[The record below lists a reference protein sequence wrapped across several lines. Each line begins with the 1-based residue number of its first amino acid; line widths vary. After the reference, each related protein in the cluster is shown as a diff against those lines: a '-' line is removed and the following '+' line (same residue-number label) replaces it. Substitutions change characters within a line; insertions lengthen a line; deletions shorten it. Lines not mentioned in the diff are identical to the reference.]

1 MQRSFQVLQT
11 VFLGLGL
18 LLAFVSYQFSIP
30 VLLYA
35 GVGCFG
41 LAMIVIGWQAILT
54 QHMVLHRRRGRY
66 RETYTGIPAI
76 FQGVQFNFI
85 GLFLVGAAFMM
96 YFNNGRE
103 IFLQIVRR
111 PGLLLVLL
119 GGLSLLQATI
129 IFWGS
134 REPEESSR
142 GVKLLAF
149 VFARLYPG
157 LIWLVVGLV
166 LSALGLID
174 ALAPVRFDEMGGGFL
189 EELYGVR

>member
-1 MQRSFQVLQT
+1 MWSTFQIVQT
-11 VFLGLGL
+11 IFLALGL
-18 LLAFVSYQFSIP
+18 LLAFGANQFSIP
-30 VLLYA
+30 ILLYA

-41 LAMIVIGWQAILT
+41 LAAMVIGWEAILT
-54 QHMVLHRRRGRY
+54 RHMVLHRRRGRY

-85 GLFLVGAAFMM
+85 GLFLIGIAFMM

-111 PGLLLVLL
+111 PGLFLVLL
-119 GGLSLLQATI
+119 GGLSLLQAI
-129 IFWGS
+129 IFWES

-142 GVKLLAF
+142 RMRILVF
-149 VFARLYPG
+149 VFARLYPA
-157 LIWLVVGLV
+157 LIWLVMGLV
-166 LSALGLID
+166 LSALGVID

-189 EELYGVR
+189 EELYGLR

>member
-1 MQRSFQVLQT
+1 MQRSFQILQT

-30 VLLYA
+30 VLLYT
-35 GVGCFG
+35 GIGSFG
-41 LAMIVIGWQAILT
+41 LAMIVMGWQAILT
-54 QHMVLHRRRGRY
+54 QHMVLHGRRGSY
-66 RETYTGIPAI
+66 RETYVGIPAI

-85 GLFLVGAAFMM
+85 GLFLIGLAFMM

-111 PGLLLVLL
+111 PGLVLVLL
-119 GGLSLLQATI
+119 GGLSILQAI
-129 IFWGS
+129 VMFWGS
-134 REPEESSR
+134 QEPEESSR
-142 GVKLLAF
+142 GVKVLTF

-157 LIWLVVGLV
+157 LIWLVIGLV

-174 ALAPVRFDEMGGGFL
+174 ALAPTRFDEMGGGFL